1 MKRNS
6 KPKKFSDIL
15 QDFFKTR
22 HKKKQIIT
30 NPLKLWLSVVGIHVK
45 NETKEVFVKN
55 NVLYVSIYNPY
66 LKSDLIAKKTIILQ
80 KIKEINNNIID
91 LIFN

>member
-1 MKRNS
+1 
-6 KPKKFSDIL
+6 
-15 QDFFKTR
+15 
-22 HKKKQIIT
+22 
-30 NPLKLWLSVVGIHVK
+30 
-45 NETKEVFVKN
+45 VKN